1 MIHMIE
7 RLYQQVIA
15 DHFARNRQMLF
26 FSGPRQAGKI
36 TASLRAT
43 PVERYLNWDNDEH
56 RALILAGPETVARHF
71 GILILHNPLP
81 IIIFDEIHKYRHWK
95 RFLKGFF
102 DTYGRYVRIIVTGS
116 ARLDVYKRGGDSMM
130 GRYFLYRLHPLSV
143 RELISSQFP
152 ESEIV
157 APSPCADFDILLKY
171 GGFPEP
177 FVQRND
183 RFSHQWERLRLDL
196 LFKEDLRDLT
206 RIQDIGQIE
215 ILAQLLSRQVGQLV
229 DYTSLANAVKVSSP
243 TIQRWIKALSNL
255 YFCFTI
261 QPWSRNI
268 SKSLLKQPKVYLW
281 DWTMAHGDGARNE
294 NFIASHLLKATQF
307 WTDAGFGNYGL
318 YYLRDTLKREV
329 DFLVTKED
337 KPWLLVEAKTS
348 TQSISPALYYFQEQ
362 VKAPFAFQISM
373 DMPFVNRTCF
383 VEGKPILVPARTFL
397 SQLV

>member
-1 MIHMIE
+1 MLK
-7 RLYQQVIA
+7 RLYQKVIE
-15 DHFARNRQMLF
+15 DHFSRNRQMLF
-26 FSGPRQAGKI
+26 LSGPRQVGK
-36 TASLRAT
+36 TTSSLSVV
-43 PVERYLNWDNDEH
+43 PQERYLNWDNEMH
-56 RALILAGPETVARHF
+56 RGLILAGPKTVALHF
-71 GILILHNPLP
+71 GILELQNPLP
-81 IIIFDEIHKYRHWK
+81 IVVFDELHKYRHWK

-102 DTYGRYVRIIVTGS
+102 DTYEKQVRILVTGS

-143 RELISSQFP
+143 RELVDSSMP
-152 ESEIV
+152 TSPI
-157 APSPCADFDILLKY
+157 APPVQCPAFELLLEY

-177 FVQRND
+177 FLQRD
-183 RFSHQWERLRLDL
+183 ARFSHQWQRLRMEL

-215 ILAQLLSRQVGQLV
+215 ILAQLLTRQSGQLI
-229 DYTSLANAVKVSSP
+229 DYTHLASQVKVSSP

-268 SKSLLKQPKVYLW
+268 SKSLLKQPKVFLW
-281 DWTMAHGDGARNE
+281 DWTMTHNPGAKNE

-318 YYLRDTLKREV
+318 YYLRDTAKREV
-329 DFLVTKED
+329 DFLVTKDD
-337 KPWLLVEAKTS
+337 KPWFLVEAKTS
-348 TQSISPALYYFQEQ
+348 MQALSSSLYHFQEQ
-362 VKAPFAFQISM
+362 TKAPHAFQVVI
-373 DMPFVNRTCF
+373 DQPYVEQDCF
-383 VEGKPILVPARTFL
+383 AGSGPLAVPAKTFL